1 MFGMR
6 STGKLHLGHYEGVL
20 KNMTALQPKF
30 DCFIEVADWHSIT
43 TCLDTAGMKNIIFE
57 MICDWLAAGIDPK
70 KSTIFV
76 QSCVREHAE
85 LHILLSMLTPVSW
98 LERVPTYKEQIQQLD
113 LGENTSYGFLGYPIL
128 QAVDIALYKAAHVPV
143 GRDQLPHLEITR
155 EILRKFNN
163 YFNSRVFV
171 EPQAVLTE
179 MPMLLGTD
187 NPKMS
192 KSYGNSIYLSETSDE
207 TSKKVLQMITDP
219 NRIKKSDPGN
229 PDICNVYSYH
239 KIYSDASVLARVK
252 DECLKASIGCVE
264 CKKILAANLNEK
276 LAAHREKRLEFVKN
290 PGMIQDIIDDG
301 NKRARA
307 SAAATLSEVNE
318 KMGLKYFGK

>member
-1 MFGMR
+1 
-6 STGKLHLGHYEGVL
+6 
-20 KNMTALQPKF
+20 
-30 DCFIEVADWHSIT
+30 
-43 TCLDTAGMKNIIFE
+43 
-57 MICDWLAAGIDPK
+57 
-70 KSTIFV
+70 
-76 QSCVREHAE
+76 
-85 LHILLSMLTPVSW
+85 
-98 LERVPTYKEQIQQLD
+98 
-113 LGENTSYGFLGYPIL
+113 
-128 QAVDIALYKAAHVPV
+128 
-143 GRDQLPHLEITR
+143 
-155 EILRKFNN
+155 
-163 YFNSRVFV
+163 
-171 EPQAVLTE
+171 
-179 MPMLLGTD
+179 
-187 NPKMS
+187 
-192 KSYGNSIYLSETSDE
+192 
-207 TSKKVLQMITDP
+207 MITDP